1 MPSMVRVR
9 EFEREWAELH
19 ASCTLRLEYAGSVN
33 GWVGGLVSLVHVRLP
48 WIPNTAVRNHILTI
62 KIFFIHVLSDCLRVP
77 VLWILTR
84 HTSHAALNIINH
96 TS

>member
-9 EFEREWAELH
+9 EFEREWAELPV
-19 ASCTLRLEYAGSVN
+19 SCTLRLELAASMN
-33 GWVGGLVSLVHVRLP
+33 GWVGWLVSLVHVGLP
-48 WIPNTAVRNHILTI
+48 GIPNTVVGTHILTI
-62 KIFFIHVLSDCLRVP
+62 VNFFIHVLSDCLRVP